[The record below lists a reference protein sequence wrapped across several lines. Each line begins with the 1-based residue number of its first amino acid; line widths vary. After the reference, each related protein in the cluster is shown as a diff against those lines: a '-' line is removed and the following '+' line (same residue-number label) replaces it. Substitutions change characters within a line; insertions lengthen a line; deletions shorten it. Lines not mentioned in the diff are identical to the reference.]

1 MGMFGPIIVHT
12 SAVLGTSTTTLQASP
27 ENIGYAGVS
36 PTTISLNW
44 TEDTNSTFVQY
55 VIQESTLS
63 PSGPWVTIQNIPVST
78 TTTYYYNGLS
88 PGTLEWWQVIYYDTL
103 SHPSDNVLEVTQPS
117 VAFLSSSQPTAT
129 SIRMEWNNLATYGGL
144 VSFSS
149 YRLMESVNNGPYQLE
164 ATIGDVNVF
173 SYTVDGLSPATSYS
187 LYLNTTDECSCS
199 PSSPSSSASNSVSVT
214 TPGLLTATAF
224 AEPTIIDAGQS
235 VLFTCYG
242 VSGVPLY
249 TYSWAFGDGGMGVG
263 ADPSHTYTILGTM
276 SAACTVVDQ
285 LGTQTVTS
293 VVINVFSDPQVR
305 SPTAQPSSV
314 DVGQSATLTSHVI
327 GGWGGYTYLWSNLPR
342 QCDNANTASISCN
355 LTAAG
360 TFPIAV
366 SVTDSTGFTVDSSVL
381 YYVVY
386 PDPSIASFEA
396 TPTTVSIGQTVSFV
410 VIASG
415 GNSSL
420 QYSYSNL
427 PSGCRTMDVSSIACT
442 PTSSGDYRVTVT
454 ISDRAGKSATTTLD
468 LDVAPSRV
476 LGLPHDLGLAV
487 SYGITG
493 TIAATVI
500 IVVPLALR
508 RRKG

>member
-1 MGMFGPIIVHT
+1 
-12 SAVLGTSTTTLQASP
+12 
-27 ENIGYAGVS
+27 
-36 PTTISLNW
+36 
-44 TEDTNSTFVQY
+44 
-55 VIQESTLS
+55 
-63 PSGPWVTIQNIPVST
+63 
-78 TTTYYYNGLS
+78 
-88 PGTLEWWQVIYYDTL
+88 
-103 SHPSDNVLEVTQPS
+103 
-117 VAFLSSSQPTAT
+117 
-129 SIRMEWNNLATYGGL
+129 
-144 VSFSS
+144 
-149 YRLMESVNNGPYQLE
+149 
-164 ATIGDVNVF
+164 
-173 SYTVDGLSPATSYS
+173 
-187 LYLNTTDECSCS
+187 
-199 PSSPSSSASNSVSVT
+199 
-214 TPGLLTATAF
+214 
-224 AEPTIIDAGQS
+224 
-235 VLFTCYG
+235 
-242 VSGVPLY
+242 
-249 TYSWAFGDGGMGVG
+249 MGVG
-263 ADPSHTYTILGTM
+263 ADPSHTYTIPGTM

-427 PSGCRTMDVSSIACT
+427 PSGCRTMDVSSITCT
-442 PTSSGDYRVTVT
+442 PTSSGDYRVAVT

-500 IVVPLALR
+500 IAVPLALR
-508 RRKG
+508 RRKR